1 MNGFWRKKTW
11 LFLPTWLPQLYTPSP
26 PWSLWGW
33 MPPTSGP
40 TSWWSCTTSAPPSL
54 SQTFSLLKS
63 LPNFW
68 CLIHWRTAA
77 LCFLWILFHHPIC
90 VHDCSL
96 HYLLNPLWVLK
107 RCVFLRFH
115 LLSLVHLLVPVLFIF
130 FPHRPFIEL
139 KNNVVNCEIYISL
152 QIFAILSGFCPT
164 VYPLAKSDVTGDIC
178 FYIIEI
184 SRGPRP
190 LDNNVPLDITL
201 HKTICC
207 PYPYP
212 INHPYSW
219 IDSGKSTK
227 ITLSSGAGRDAHT
240 FSKCLYSA
248 WNDCF
253 RKKVF
258 FSRYIHF

>member
-1 MNGFWRKKTW
+1 MLSLNTF
-11 LFLPTWLPQLYTPSP
+11 SP
-26 PWSLWGW
+26 PTLRPWLLSPLFAQ
-33 MPPTSGP
+33 PALGP
-40 TSWWSCTTSAPPSL
+40 EKMC
-54 SQTFSLLKS
+54 
-63 LPNFW
+63 
-68 CLIHWRTAA
+68 
-77 LCFLWILFHHPIC
+77 
-90 VHDCSL
+90 
-96 HYLLNPLWVLK
+96 
-107 RCVFLRFH
+107 FLRFH

-248 WNDCF
+248 WNDCITERLF
-253 RKKVF
+253 CHDTF
-258 FSRYIHF
+258 IFNSLNHITIHNVVTDDH